1 MSYNIDID
9 MDYDYY
15 DLWVYDY
22 DKCHS
27 HLVVYVYSTYDTSVN
42 FILYFSIRLGI
53 ATIRVLLNYYNF
65 RVNIEV
71 QGLNEFMPV
80 MFVTAIKNKKWI
92 FKSIH
97 ICFLQEKKL

>member
-1 MSYNIDID
+1 MSNIDIE

-71 QGLNEFMPV
+71 QGLNELHAYYV
-80 MFVTAIKNKKWI
+80 CNSHKKQKMNI
-92 FKSIH
+92 
-97 ICFLQEKKL
+97 